1 MSASGKIT
9 LLQKPAFPAVRNC
22 NYNKCHRRE
31 YCSCSIYTTDRP
43 ILTKEGEGKCTR
55 TQATGEQEEN
65 EVQRMHH
72 RCLTVRS
79 RTVQNRAYPVRGST
93 KRQLYKNQGGLS
105 DWLTQ
110 QHSVSRWYF
119 WFFCLFIHSIG
130 SKDKN
135 VTSIPCLSKRVFYL
149 FFF

>member
-1 MSASGKIT
+1 MRENSGNGG
-9 LLQKPAFPAVRNC
+9 AG
-22 NYNKCHRRE
+22 
-31 YCSCSIYTTDRP
+31 
-43 ILTKEGEGKCTR
+43 GER
-55 TQATGEQEEN
+55 M
-65 EVQRMHH
+65 QRMHH

-119 WFFCLFIHSIG
+119 WVFFVCL
-130 SKDKN
+130 
-135 VTSIPCLSKRVFYL
+135 SIPLGARTKM
-149 FFF
+149 